1 MNLSCQAFAIPSV
14 NITWIFIN
22 KNKQTK
28 SKNLFFINKK
38 RKNVIEDIHHGD
50 DLYVSSI
57 QPSDSGLYECIA
69 SNLYHASISRAFYV
83 TVQCK

>member
-1 MNLSCQAFAIPSV
+1 MNI
-14 NITWIFIN
+14 
-22 KNKQTK
+22 
-28 SKNLFFINKK
+28 
-38 RKNVIEDIHHGD
+38 IEDIHHGD